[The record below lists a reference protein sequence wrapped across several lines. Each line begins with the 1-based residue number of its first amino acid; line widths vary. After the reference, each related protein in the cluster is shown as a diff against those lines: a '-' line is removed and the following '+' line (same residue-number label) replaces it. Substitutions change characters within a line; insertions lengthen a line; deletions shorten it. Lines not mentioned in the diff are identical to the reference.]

1 MGVFDKKE
9 ERQLEVLKHNFAEDE
24 ILYRYPKENFFVGSL
39 LYVQPGQEAVL
50 IKDGDGDGP
59 YTNGRYSL
67 NTREVP
73 GVSKFINKIYGGSDA
88 FNCYVYFINK
98 AKPVK
103 VLWGTPHPLMV
114 RDGETAMEVRMMA
127 HGSMAFTVSNSLQF
141 IEKMN
146 GQLESFDA
154 DDISAFLFDKFIEKI
169 MNSLASA
176 FDQLEQVGMPVKRIQ
191 SQTYTISEQLKK
203 HAEETRLFDSYG
215 LTLREFSIAQIAM
228 KPEDEAALRAEQNEL
243 AHRKRDADMKYYE
256 TRSQGAAEADVMWAK
271 GKAES
276 DVMKEKGEYYS
287 KQRMY
292 DVLEKAASN
301 ESSIGGTGLV
311 GAGVGLG
318 VGLGVGGGFGGA
330 IGGMMNGAFND
341 RPQPT
346 QNARE
351 SATTGEKC
359 PLCNTVNAVG
369 AKFCS
374 GCGASLVPQKIK
386 CPKCA
391 SELDANA
398 RFCSVCGASLA
409 PQKIKCPKCA
419 SEIDANAKF
428 CSVCGASI
436 GEKEES
442 SEK

>member
-1 MGVFDKKE
+1 MPRTAYNFS
-9 ERQLEVLKHNFAEDE
+9 LK
-24 ILYRYPKENFFVGSL
+24 
-39 LYVQPGQEAVL
+39 
-50 IKDGDGDGP
+50 
-59 YTNGRYSL
+59 
-67 NTREVP
+67 
-73 GVSKFINKIYGGSDA
+73 
-88 FNCYVYFINK
+88 
-98 AKPVK
+98 
-103 VLWGTPHPLMV
+103 
-114 RDGETAMEVRMMA
+114 
-127 HGSMAFTVSNSLQF
+127 
-141 IEKMN
+141 
-146 GQLESFDA
+146 
-154 DDISAFLFDKFIEKI
+154 
-169 MNSLASA
+169 ASA

-228 KPEDEAALRAEQNEL
+228 KPEDEAVLRAEQNEL

-346 QNARE
+346 QNAWQ

-359 PLCNTVNAVG
+359 PVCNTVNAVD

-374 GCGASLVPQKIK
+374 GCGASLAPQKIK

-436 GEKEES
+436 GEKDES